1 MRKSSA
7 RGGHLIIEQERKR
20 DIPCIVQ
27 DRAINDA
34 LSSGSTVRL
43 RVDQKRRSDKPA
55 HTDAGK
61 LNYNLM
67 ALSTVR
73 FIYNPYHKICL
84 QDLTKKNKVVQTNQ

>member
-67 ALSTVR
+67 ALSTV
-73 FIYNPYHKICL
+73 PYHKICL